1 MVTGKWPRKQ
11 HPRPEPLQSCEGDV
25 AELRGRGGAGSGRG
39 IGEVGGVE
47 LGRGGVSCW
56 EVLSEA

>member
-1 MVTGKWPRKQ
+1 M
-11 HPRPEPLQSCEGDV
+11 

-47 LGRGGVSCW
+47 LGMGGVSCW